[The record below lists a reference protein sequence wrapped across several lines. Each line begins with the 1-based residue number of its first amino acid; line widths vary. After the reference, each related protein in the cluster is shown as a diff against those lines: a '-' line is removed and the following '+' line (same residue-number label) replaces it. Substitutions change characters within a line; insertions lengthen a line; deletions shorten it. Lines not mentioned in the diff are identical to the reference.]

1 MKYIYGPVASRRL
14 GLSLGITL
22 TPYKVCNFDCVYCQ
36 LGRTMQ
42 YSGEKKEYVHAQDII
57 DELKAW
63 FINSPEDA
71 KDISYVTFSGSGE
84 PTLHNKIGLLITETK
99 NITGLKVAVITNGS
113 LFSDPEVRQS
123 LLGADLVVPSLDAV
137 TSQIF
142 NKINRP
148 MAGINPEDIVK
159 GLTEFR
165 KIFRG
170 KIWLE
175 VMLVRTINDDL
186 RHIKKLKLAI
196 DEINP
201 DRIQLNSPV
210 RSTSEVGILSI
221 DKAKLKKIQ
230 KLFGDKCEII

>member
-1 MKYIYGPVASRRL
+1 
-14 GLSLGITL
+14 
-22 TPYKVCNFDCVYCQ
+22 
-36 LGRTMQ
+36 MQ